1 MRILGLASLKA
12 ALVGSAFPL
21 GPAGAAT
28 FTWDGGGADDLFG
41 TAEITTNYGGLPLLR
56 RRHA

>member
-1 MRILGLASLKA
+1 MRILVPASLRA
-12 ALVGSAFPL
+12 ALIGSAFPL

-41 TAEITTNYGGLPLLR
+41 TAEITTNYGSLPLLR
-56 RRHA
+56 HRHA